1 MLLGI
6 LDILE
11 AFELQLLKFFLFLE
25 FVLLK
30 HPEKIFLFLLLLD
43 LEDPGLLLLLA
54 FQLGVVLDVSP
65 YLVLF
70 LLLLSLA
77 DILKLSVPLSL
88 LVHDTAHALFHIL
101 SVYLVEALDMFERLP
116 DVLLTFFA
124 ITLLTDALVC
134 HLTVKFKLE

>member
-11 AFELQLLKFFLFLE
+11 AFELQLFKFFLFLE

-101 SVYLVEALDMFERLP
+101 SVNLVEALDMFE
-116 DVLLTFFA
+116 
-124 ITLLTDALVC
+124 
-134 HLTVKFKLE
+134 

>member
-11 AFELQLLKFFLFLE
+11 AFELQLFKFFLFLE

-101 SVYLVEALDMFERLP
+101 SVNLVEALDMFERLP